1 MEQTPT
7 SRPLVLVTNDDS
19 ISAPG
24 LHVLAALAAEWA
36 DVVCVAPRRP
46 QSGKS
51 SALTVSDALR
61 VIEEHPAGAVPG
73 VAYYSVDNG
82 TPVDCVKLALYCL
95 VPRRPDFLFS
105 GINHGSNSGINV
117 LYSGTMGAAIEGAV
131 EGIPSAGFSL
141 LHHSM
146 AADFSLS
153 ENFVRELMKRVRA
166 CPPAPGVC
174 LNINIPA
181 RITPLGVRACRGC
194 RGRWSDGYERYTD
207 PHGHDFYMLA
217 GRFVNEEPDA
227 TDTDEYWLDRGYIS
241 VVPVSCDMTAAEAL
255 ATTAAHYDF

>member
-1 MEQTPT
+1 MNQTPT
-7 SRPLVLVTNDDS
+7 PRPLVLVTNDDS

-51 SALTVSDALR
+51 SALTVTDALR

-73 VAYYSVDNG
+73 VTYYSVDNG
-82 TPVDCVKLALYCL
+82 TPVDCVKLALYTI
-95 VPRRPDFLFS
+95 VPRRPDFIFS
-105 GINHGSNSGINV
+105 GINHGSNSGTNV

-131 EGIPSAGFSL
+131 ESIPSAGFSL

-146 AADFSLS
+146 EADFSLS
-153 ENFVRELMKRVRA
+153 EKFVREIMDKMRSN
-166 CPPAPGVC
+166 PPAAGVC

-181 RITPLGVRACRGC
+181 RIVPLGVRACRAC
-194 RGRWSDGYERYTD
+194 RGRWNEGYRRYTS
-207 PHGHDFYMLA
+207 PMGHDFFMLA
-217 GRFVNEEPDA
+217 GRFINEEPDA
-227 TDTDEYWLDRGYIS
+227 TDTDEYWLQQGYIS
-241 VVPVSCDMTAAEAL
+241 VVPVSCDMTARDAL
-255 ATTAAHYDF
+255 PETAGIYDI

>member
-1 MEQTPT
+1 MEQTPA

-24 LHVLAALAAEWA
+24 LHVLTALAAEWA

-51 SALTVSDALR
+51 SALTVTDALR
-61 VIEEHPAGAVPG
+61 VFEEHPAEAVDG
-73 VAYYSVDNG
+73 VKYYSVDNG
-82 TPVDCVKLALYCL
+82 TPVDCVKLALYAI
-95 VPRRPDFLFS
+95 VPRRPDFIFS
-105 GINHGSNSGINV
+105 GINHGSNSGTNV

-131 EGIPSAGFSL
+131 ESIPSAGFSL

-153 ENFVRELMKRVRA
+153 EKFVRDIMEKMRRNPPRA
-166 CPPAPGVC
+166 GVC

-181 RITPLGVRACRGC
+181 RIVPLGVRACRSC
-194 RGRWSDGYERYTD
+194 RGRWNEGYQRFAS
-207 PHGHDFYMLA
+207 PLGHDFYMLA
-217 GRFVNEEPDA
+217 GRFINEEPDA
-227 TDTDEYWLDRGYIS
+227 TDTDEYWLAQGYIS
-241 VVPVSCDMTAAEAL
+241 VVPVSCDMTAGDEL
-255 ATTAAHYDF
+255 HSTADTYDI